1 MQIGK
6 VIRALRNERGLSLE
20 SLAFDAGTDASNLSR
35 VERGIQ
41 QLTEDGLKAVAKAL
55 GTSVA
60 SMYAMTE
67 GKRLAGDKD
76 GPFVLADDM
85 GREATQM
92 RKYFRTLTPEYQRIA
107 LELIKALARTQS
119 KTS

>member
-35 VERGIQ
+35 VERGLQ
-41 QLTEDGLKAVAKAL
+41 QLSEEGMKSVAKAL

-60 SMYAMTE
+60 AMYAMAE

-76 GPFVLADDM
+76 GPFVSADEM

-92 RKYFRTLTPEYQRIA
+92 RKYFRGLSPEYQRIA
-107 LELIKALARTQS
+107 LELVKTLAKTQT
-119 KTS
+119 KVP

>member
-20 SLAFDAGTDASNLSR
+20 ALAFDVGTDASNLSR
-35 VERGIQ
+35 VERGVQ
-41 QLTEDGLKAVAKAL
+41 QLTEDGLRAIAKAL

-60 SMYAMTE
+60 AMYAMSE
-67 GKRLAGDKD
+67 GKRLAGDQE
-76 GPFVLADDM
+76 GPFVLMDDM

-92 RKYFRTLTPEYQRIA
+92 RRYFRTLSPEYQRIA
-107 LELIKALARTQS
+107 LELIKALVKTQA
-119 KTS
+119 KAD